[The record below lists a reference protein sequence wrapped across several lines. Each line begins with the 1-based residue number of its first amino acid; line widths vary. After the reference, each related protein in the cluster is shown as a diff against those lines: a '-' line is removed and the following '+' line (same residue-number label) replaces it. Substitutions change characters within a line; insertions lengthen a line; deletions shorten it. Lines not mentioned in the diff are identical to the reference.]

1 MERGNC
7 CMNVGL
13 IGLGYWGKILHSKLE
28 KLSDVKFIC
37 TSKDIFEDK
46 LDLVEWV
53 FIATPDET
61 HYDIVEKC
69 ISKGKNVFCEKPL
82 TLNYKQS
89 KRLFELAD
97 INNVNLYVDD
107 VFNYRD
113 EIKKLHTS
121 INYESK
127 IEVEWDTFST
137 KNYLNRLVYHDL
149 YMLYPILNGKLSI
162 KWPTINNISFKYG
175 VSKNAKHQIN
185 DINFTHGN
193 KNNDALMDMIY
204 KLLNNN
210 VNYDYNR
217 KIILHTENILEK
229 IRVYHND

>member
-1 MERGNC
+1 MKK
-7 CMNVGL
+7 VGL

-37 TSKDIFEDK
+37 TSKDTFEDK

-53 FIATPDET
+53 FIVTPDET
-61 HYDIVEKC
+61 HHDIVEKC
-69 ISKGKNVFCEKPL
+69 IFKGKNVFCEKPL
-82 TLNYKQS
+82 TLDYKQS
-89 KRLFELAD
+89 KGLFELAD

-107 VFNYRD
+107 VFNYRE

-127 IEVEWDTFST
+127 IEVRWDTFST

-149 YMLYPILNGKLSI
+149 YMLYPILNEKLSI
-162 KWPTINNISFKYG
+162 NWPNINNISFKYG
-175 VSKNAKHQIN
+175 VSKNATHQIN